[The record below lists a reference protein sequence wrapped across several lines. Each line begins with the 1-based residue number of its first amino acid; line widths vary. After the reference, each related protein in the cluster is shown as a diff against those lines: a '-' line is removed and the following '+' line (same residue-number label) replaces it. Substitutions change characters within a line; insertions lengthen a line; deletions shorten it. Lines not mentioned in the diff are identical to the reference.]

1 MLEVVHQ
8 TQEMFGPLDVLV
20 CCAGVMYF
28 TLMKNLHVDE
38 WERTVDVNCKVV
50 YKATLFK
57 SLAINLLP

>member
-1 MLEVVHQ
+1 MLEVVHL

-38 WERTVDVNCKVV
+38 WERTVDVNCKVASNIILV
-50 YKATLFK
+50 Q
-57 SLAINLLP
+57 SVVIDLLS